1 MTYIVAICR
10 PWSTSLHAIAYRICH
25 AFVDHTQY
33 YNALDAQRYAVH
45 TLHTQRPANCLT
57 AKCTFGIRLTNYDMQ
72 VISTAV
78 VRKDEL
84 PRVTTSTG
92 KSLLV
97 GCILNRL
104 KLV

>member
-1 MTYIVAICR
+1 MI
-10 PWSTSLHAIAYRICH
+10 WH
-25 AFVDHTQY
+25 AFIDHTQY
-33 YNALDAQRYAVH
+33 YNALDVTALCATHTSYSKTRY
-45 TLHTQRPANCLT
+45 CLT

-78 VRKDEL
+78 VRNDEF

-97 GCILNRL
+97 GCILDRL